1 MSRGT
6 KLQEMEVKTQQSKTV
21 VNANAKPADPMP
33 TMADPGTQLG
43 NVEDLGGPTP
53 ENSKPDDDS
62 NKLKTPGTTLKQV
75 KDIVTKGAKPADP
88 MPKLTTGGT
97 PPNVEDL
104 GGPTPEN
111 YKADDDSAKLK
122 TPGTTLKQVKDIVN
136 KGAKPAEATPA
147 GMKEE
152 EEVEGEVV
160 AEDEV
165 TTDEVVSEE
174 EETADEI
181 VSEEET
187 TEEEIVEEEE
197 EAIDVETDI
206 QALLEGEELSE
217 DFTNKARTIFEAA
230 IRSKVAEMKEQVKS
244 EYEEN
249 LIEQVQSIKEELTDR
264 VDSYLEYVAD
274 EWIAENQLAVEKG
287 LKTEMTESFLTGMRS
302 LFEEHYVS
310 IPDEKYDVLE
320 NMVDKL
326 DEMEGKLNE
335 QIDKNVALN
344 KRLSESVADVIF
356 AEVAEGLALSQ
367 KDKFASLAEN
377 VEFESETSYRE
388 KLATLRKSYFP
399 ENAGV
404 QRDESENL
412 SEETQS
418 TQYQTTPVSNTMERY
433 LQTLTRV
440 SNKK

>member
-1 MSRGT
+1 MSVGT
-6 KLQEMEVKTQQSKTV
+6 TLQEME
-21 VNANAKPADPMP
+21 NIEE
-33 TMADPGTQLG
+33 
-43 NVEDLGGPTP
+43 NV
-53 ENSKPDDDS
+53 
-62 NKLKTPGTTLKQV
+62 
-75 KDIVTKGAKPADP
+75 VTKGAKPADP

-136 KGAKPAEATPA
+136 KGAKPAEGTPA

-197 EAIDVETDI
+197 TIDVETDL

-230 IRSKVAEMKEQVKS
+230 IRSKVAEMKEQVQS

-335 QIDKNVALN
+335 QIDKNVALT

-377 VEFESETSYRE
+377 VEFESEESYRE